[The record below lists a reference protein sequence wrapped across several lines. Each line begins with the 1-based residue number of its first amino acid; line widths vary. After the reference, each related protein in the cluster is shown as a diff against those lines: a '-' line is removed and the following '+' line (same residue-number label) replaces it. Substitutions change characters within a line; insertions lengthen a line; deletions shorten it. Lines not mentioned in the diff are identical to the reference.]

1 MRLLQAL
8 HQLQQLNQTMITT
21 RDAAMCLAIQPPHAS
36 KILAR
41 LQESNQL
48 IHLGRGI
55 WSLQTTINPLLIP
68 ESLVAPFPAYISL
81 QSALYHHGMISQ
93 IPSVV
98 YAVSPARTHCFQTP
112 IAAIRIHHIDPDFFM
127 GFDVDTKTGIKM
139 ATEEKALLDVIYL
152 GCIGKGSLFKSLPEL
167 EFPPTF
173 SLSKARRFI
182 KKIKSARLHTMVSTR
197 FESIFKMHF
206 QESSFASTHALRQ
219 QN

>member
-1 MRLLQAL
+1 MRLLNAL
-8 HQLQQLNQTMITT
+8 HQLQQLNQTIIST
-21 RDAAMCLAIQPPHAS
+21 RDAAMCLAIKPPHAS

-55 WSLQTTINPLLIP
+55 WSLKMTISPFLIP

-81 QSALYHHGMISQ
+81 QSALYHHDMISQ

-98 YAVSPARTHCFQTP
+98 YAVSLARTHCFQTP
-112 IAAIRIHHIDPDFFM
+112 ITTVRIHHIDPDFFM

-139 ATEEKALLDVIYL
+139 ATAEKALLDVIYL

-167 EFPPTF
+167 EFHPTF
-173 SLSKARRFI
+173 SLSKARRLI
-182 KKIKSARLHTMVSTR
+182 EKIKSARLRTMVSAR
-197 FESIFKMHF
+197 FESYRLSHT
-206 QESSFASTHALRQ
+206 A
-219 QN
+219 ND